1 MPGEKALSPASD
13 DEPVAETAPTRPPL
27 LIWGL
32 GIVVSLLVVGPG
44 LAPGSLLNL
53 DLILVPDPPLP
64 PGFWG
69 LGPELP
75 RRVPMWVFVTWLAP
89 LLGGDV
95 VGKLMMLV
103 GLTLAFV
110 GMYRLT
116 ASMLERSGTT
126 SVTLLAIGAAGI
138 YAFSPF
144 LVTRVAVG
152 HFMVLWTMAVLPW
165 AAPSLLEAHRSGRRT
180 FLWSLTFAVAG
191 VYGAAICGALLIAG
205 QVVARGRR
213 AWVVALTFLA
223 GQLVWL
229 VPMTIVLLTAPS
241 GVRSNASAFP
251 ASLHGIGA
259 FGQLVAGLGFWSPL
273 FQVGGSSPY
282 LAVAGIVLAALA
294 VFGVPDLPRG
304 WRGPLTVLAAISF
317 VVSASS
323 ALAGTSSVALWVTS
337 TPLGAPFRETQR
349 MLTLFVFWVAP
360 AAALGAVRLART
372 FRGGMAAVCVT
383 MPVVLAVILLGPGL
397 WGAGG
402 QLRPITFGADW
413 QASRAAV
420 ESEPGTLI
428 ALPWYEYYSSEMTD
442 HRTVLNVMPYYFG
455 GDVITASD
463 PNITAESHQE
473 GLDPREA
480 PVSALVD
487 RLRAGEHVSSELA
500 DLGVRW
506 IALQHAIDWQT
517 YGGLSDDPGL
527 ETVVNGDGMTL
538 LKVLDWHGP
547 VWSTDGQPVAESGTV
562 APLRHLDQAG
572 PATRAAPF
580 QSGWLQ
586 GTSAVTQTDGG
597 LMSLPGGSTSLWFWP
612 TTTALVTY
620 ALIAVS
626 ALWVFVL
633 YRRERRT
640 LRRREADEAE

>member
-13 DEPVAETAPTRPPL
+13 DEPVADLAPARSPL
-27 LIWGL
+27 LVWGL
-32 GIVVSLLVVGPG
+32 GVVVSVLVIGPG

-75 RRVPMWVFVTWLAP
+75 RRVPMWVFVTWLSP
-89 LLGGDV
+89 LLGGDA
-95 VGKLMMLV
+95 VGKLLMLV

-110 GMYRLT
+110 GMFRLA
-116 ASMLERSGTT
+116 ASMLERSGTA

-180 FLWSLTFAVAG
+180 FLWSLAFAVAG

-213 AWVVALTFLA
+213 AGVVAATFLA

-229 VPMTIVLLTAPS
+229 VPMTIVLLTARS

-259 FGQLVAGLGFWSPL
+259 FGQLVAGLGFWSPV

-282 LAVAGIVLAALA
+282 LAVTGIVLAALA
-294 VFGVPDLPRG
+294 VFGVPELPRG
-304 WRGPLTVLAAISF
+304 WRGPLTFLAGISF

-360 AAALGAVRLART
+360 TAALGAVRLART
-372 FRGGMAAVCVT
+372 FRGGLAAVCLT
-383 MPVVLAVILLGPGL
+383 LPVVLAVILLGPGL

-402 QLRPITFGADW
+402 QLKPITFGNDW
-413 QASRAAV
+413 KAARSAV
-420 ESEPGTLI
+420 VAEPGTLI

-463 PNITAESHQE
+463 PNITAEAHQE

-480 PVSALVD
+480 PVSALVE
-487 RLRAGEHVSSELA
+487 RLRAGEHVSSDLA

-517 YGGLSDDPGL
+517 YRGLDDDPGL
-527 ETVVNGDGMTL
+527 ETVVSGESMTL
-538 LKVLDWHGP
+538 LEVTDWHGP
-547 VWSTDGQPVAESGTV
+547 AWSADGQTVTERGPV
-562 APLRHLDQAG
+562 APLRTLSSDG

-586 GTSAVTQTDGG
+586 GSRAVTEASGG
-597 LMSLPGGSTSLWFWP
+597 LMTLPGGSTSVWFWP

-620 ALIAVS
+620 ALVATATVAVF
-626 ALWVFVL
+626 AT
-633 YRRERRT
+633 YRRDRRT
-640 LRRREADEAE
+640 QRRRNEAEAE